1 MLLET
6 SIQKANLIMN
16 LRSMGISSS
25 KVLSAIEKIPREL
38 FVPSNFH
45 SYAYQNNPLQKTH
58 FLQKLVRSRAA
69 GGPLR

>member
-38 FVPSNFH
+38 FVPKSSDGKENDKMDLNKQLASH
-45 SYAYQNNPLQKTH
+45 T
-58 FLQKLVRSRAA
+58 
-69 GGPLR
+69 